1 MTSIS
6 VQNLINFSEG
16 MEGSINIKSSVCLI
30 RTVASGNELVTNGAG
45 CVLKAPWVIE
55 ELPSET
61 GKTTATAK
69 SEPAY
74 VATTSQVVRK
84 SDLNSKRAWEAEFL
98 SVNWVDTEHYRLNGA
113 PVIVVPIPSQNHDIT
128 LTLIPTE
135 FLDHSSNTQ
144 GILSWQAIW
153 KALWSWLFGNE
164 CLSARSQLS
173 YQTGRESDLEATD
186 ARQRLY
192 CYVPSENIL
201 SNDKFALQCYL
212 LQLDKSGSYFLC
224 AIGSKTELRS
234 AEDFQSAERPKGSPI
249 LNEQGII
256 KGLLAFDEKDEIFP
270 LFLPQTMPGKLTFYF
285 TQFLFFYIRICLTRI
300 SRLKFAKF

>member
-6 VQNLINFSEG
+6 VHNLINFSER
-16 MEGSINIKSSVCLI
+16 MEGSTSIKSSVCLI
-30 RTVASGNELVTNGAG
+30 RTVAPGNELVTNGAG
-45 CVLKAPWVIE
+45 CVIKLPWDIE
-55 ELPSET
+55 ELPSKT

-84 SDLNSKRAWEAEFL
+84 SDLNSKRAWEAEFS

-113 PVIVVPIPSQNHDIT
+113 PVFVVPIPSQNHDIT

-135 FLDHSSNTQ
+135 FLDHSSDTQ
-144 GILSWQAIW
+144 GILSWQAIRQ
-153 KALWSWLFGNE
+153 ALRSWLFGNE

-249 LNEQGII
+249 LNEHGII

-285 TQFLFFYIRICLTRI
+285 TLFLFFL
-300 SRLKFAKF
+300 